1 VGALARDE
9 SLRVAARFREGARF
23 RVPAGRQYVGDDFL
37 LRRQDYHAD
46 MVGSFAAAQYV
57 TDFMDTAGIRF
68 ATKLRACVRGPDLAP
83 LRDLLMVATD
93 LGDFRLAPRSG

>member
-1 VGALARDE
+1 
-9 SLRVAARFREGARF
+9 
-23 RVPAGRQYVGDDFL
+23 
-37 LRRQDYHAD
+37 
-46 MVGSFAAAQYV
+46 V
-57 TDFMDTAGIRF
+57 TDFIDTAGIRF